1 MKKIRFWLVLVGVF
15 LMSAL
20 ASYYILNAGGKKPEP
35 EKEHEQ
41 PSVGYENLD
50 EDKRVNFLLL
60 GYGGAGHDGGFL
72 SDVIMV
78 VSVDPFN
85 KQVSLISIPRDLW
98 VTIPIQSDKK
108 LNFKINA
115 AYAIGNDDKKY
126 PLKEP
131 QYKGE
136 FGGGNL
142 SVKVVG
148 DSLGLKIKNF
158 AAVDFS
164 SFENII
170 DLLGGIEVNVSKT
183 FDDYFYPIKGLE
195 NETCGFSG
203 DMITEFHQ
211 KYSGF
216 ELEKQFTC
224 RYEHLHFDKGS
235 IKMDGK
241 TALKFVR
248 SRHSAEYG
256 GDFARGE
263 RQNSVLFAA
272 KDKLLSI
279 YAAKNAE
286 EIYRQFQNS
295 VKTDVNFDL
304 FGSLVQAIG
313 DPSGYKIKHFGLT
326 EDNVLM
332 SSRSAN
338 GQFILVPKAG
348 ENEWDQVQKF
358 VLDQVTSN

>member
-1 MKKIRFWLVLVGVF
+1 MKKIGFWLLLTTIF
-15 LMSAL
+15 IISAF
-20 ASYYILNAGGKKPEP
+20 ASYYFLNSRVKRQEP
-35 EKEHEQ
+35 EKNQEQ
-41 PSVGYENLD
+41 VSISYENVD
-50 EDKRVNFLLL
+50 EDKRINFLLL

-78 VSVDPFN
+78 VSVDSLN

-108 LNFKINA
+108 LNFKVNA

-142 SVKVVG
+142 SMKVVS

-170 DLLGGIEVNVSKT
+170 DLLGGIEVEVSKT

-195 NETCGFSG
+195 NETCGFSSEQ
-203 DMITEFHQ
+203 IAEYHQ

-235 IKMDGK
+235 VKMDGK

-279 YAAKNAE
+279 YAAKNAQ

-295 VKTDVNFDL
+295 VKTDVDFGL
-304 FGSLVQAIG
+304 FGKFVEAIG

-348 ENEWDQVQKF
+348 ENEWNQVQKF
-358 VLDQVTSN
+358 VYDQINSN